1 MRACLSCFLSF
12 SVKLI
17 SKLSLPVSGEI
28 LAVFVNTLTP
38 VRKHPVQGCE
48 NFPLQIQMHLSE
60 KQRTFSEPFLHFLNL
75 HQILNILKKKM
86 IVIANGF

>member
-28 LAVFVNTLTP
+28 LAVFVNTLTA
-38 VRKHPVQGCE
+38 VSKHPVQGCE

>member
-28 LAVFVNTLTP
+28 LAVFVNTLTA
-38 VRKHPVQGCE
+38 VSKHPVQGCE
-48 NFPLQIQMHLSE
+48 NFPLQIQMHLSK

>member
-28 LAVFVNTLTP
+28 LAVFVNTLSA
-38 VRKHPVQGCE
+38 VSKHPVQGCE

-60 KQRTFSEPFLHFLNL
+60 KQRTFSESFLPFLEPTSNFKHFE
-75 HQILNILKKKM
+75 KKDDCHS
-86 IVIANGF
+86 